1 MKDDGLDVMGYL
13 HWSLIDNL
21 EWGAG
26 FAKRFGLFHVDMET
40 KKRTPR
46 PSAYIYRDVVRNN
59 GLPEYLSVYSPHPN
73 ALAD

>member
-13 HWSLIDNL
+13 HWSLTDNL

-26 FAKRFGLFHVDMET
+26 FAKRFGLFHVDMGT

-46 PSAYIYRDVVRNN
+46 PSAYIYRDVIRNN
-59 GLPEYLSVYSPHPN
+59 GLPEYLSGYSQYPN